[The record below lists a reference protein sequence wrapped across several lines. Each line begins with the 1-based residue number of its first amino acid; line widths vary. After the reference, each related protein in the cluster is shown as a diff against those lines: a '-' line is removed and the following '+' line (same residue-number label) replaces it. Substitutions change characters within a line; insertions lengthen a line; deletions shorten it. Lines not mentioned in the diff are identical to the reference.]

1 MVSTEAYHL
10 GHMLLVVL
18 VIIDPLICKDGR
30 PLILPDHQYS
40 LASDENTKR
49 VRHLAWEYDVP
60 ASTLSNNVKRTVLQ
74 SV

>member
-1 MVSTEAYHL
+1 
-10 GHMLLVVL
+10 MLLVVL
-18 VIIDPLICKDGR
+18 VIIDPLICKDG
-30 PLILPDHQYS
+30 QYS